1 MEGGLRGSWLAAV
14 LLVVCGAC
22 NRSSQKRVAVIPKA
36 TSSVFWQSVEAGAL
50 AAGQKYHLEVIWTGP
65 PQETDYS
72 RQIEILESMITRHV
86 DAIAIAAAERN
97 ALSNALDR
105 AAQEHI
111 PVTIFDSGVNSTNY
125 TTFLAT
131 DNFGAGKMAARRLG
145 ELLHGKGT
153 VGEIQHSP
161 GSQSTGERERGF
173 ESVMAA
179 EFPKIQ
185 IVARQY
191 SMSDR
196 AKGMTVTENILTANP
211 HLDGLFASSEPSSVG
226 AAQALKAR
234 GLNGRIR
241 FVAFDSSQGLV
252 DSLADGTIDALVA
265 QDPFRIGFE
274 AVGTLAEKL
283 NGGQPSKLVALP
295 ATVISKADL
304 QKPEVHALLFPDLKK
319 YLP

>member
-1 MEGGLRGSWLAAV
+1 MRASALLL
-14 LLVVCGAC
+14 LLVCAAC
-22 NRSSQKRVAVIPKA
+22 NRSAEKRVAVIPKA

-50 AAGQKYHLEVIWTGP
+50 AAGQKYHLVVEWTGP
-65 PQETDYS
+65 PEETDYS
-72 RQIEILESMITRHV
+72 RQIEILDSMIARHV
-86 DAIAIAAAERN
+86 DAIAIAAAERD

-105 AAQEHI
+105 AARENI
-111 PVTIFDSGVNSTNY
+111 PVTVFDSGVNSKNY
-125 TTFLAT
+125 MTFLAT

-153 VGEIQHSP
+153 VAEIQHAP

-173 ESVMAA
+173 ESVMASD
-179 EFPKIQ
+179 FPNIH

-211 HLDGLFASSEPSSVG
+211 DLTGLFASSEPSSVG

-234 GLNGRIR
+234 GLNGKIR

-252 DSLADGTIDALVA
+252 DSLKDGTIDALVA

-283 NGGQPSKLVALP
+283 NGGQPKKLVELP

-304 QKPEVHALLFPDLKK
+304 EKPEIHALLFPDLKK